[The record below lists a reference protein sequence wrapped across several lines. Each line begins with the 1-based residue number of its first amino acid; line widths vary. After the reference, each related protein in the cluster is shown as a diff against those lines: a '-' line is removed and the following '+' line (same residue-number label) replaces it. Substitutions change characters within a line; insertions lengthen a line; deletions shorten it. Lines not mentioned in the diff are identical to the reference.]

1 MEWATSTC
9 SMLAPEAS
17 QAVSLACAVLVVL
30 LVAAVL
36 VGFGPLRARLDG
48 SSTRPASRAQLDT
61 DPGLLSIWQLSHHL
75 GDAERRPR
83 LSHQDEVTTCD
94 RTNLHRT
101 EAQRRWA

>member
-1 MEWATSTC
+1 MSTC

-48 SSTRPASRAQLDT
+48 SSMRPASRARLDT
-61 DPGLLSIWQLSHHL
+61 DAGLLSIWQLYHHL
-75 GDAERRPR
+75 DDGERRPR
-83 LSHQDEVTTCD
+83 PCQWAEITIDD
-94 RTNLHRT
+94 RTDWHRT
-101 EAQRRWA
+101 EAPSR